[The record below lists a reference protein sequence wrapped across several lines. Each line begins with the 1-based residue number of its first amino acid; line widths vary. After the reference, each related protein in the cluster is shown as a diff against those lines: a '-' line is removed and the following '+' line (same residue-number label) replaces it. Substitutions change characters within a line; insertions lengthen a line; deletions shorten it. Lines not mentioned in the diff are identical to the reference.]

1 MDLIGSALHLGPT
14 SVVDLIGSALHLGPT
29 SWQGWQARMTC
40 SIYLSML
47 GHHTFCRSLAVVRTI
62 PWWPSWKS
70 FILRFQRLSGITLPR
85 FSSCSFRAR
94 PTTHTSPCK
103 LLVPEQS
110 FAISI
115 SQISQWPGWIRRTKQ
130 KRLISDPTM
139 LLLVIVDTTA
149 PPALYVVG
157 Q

>member
-1 MDLIGSALHLGPT
+1 MDLIASALHLGPT
-14 SVVDLIGSALHLGPT
+14 SVVDLIASALHLGPT
-29 SWQGWQARMTC
+29 SWQGWQAQMTC

-94 PTTHTSPCK
+94 PTTLTSPCK
-103 LLVPEQS
+103 LLVPGQS

-149 PPALYVVG
+149 PPALYVAG